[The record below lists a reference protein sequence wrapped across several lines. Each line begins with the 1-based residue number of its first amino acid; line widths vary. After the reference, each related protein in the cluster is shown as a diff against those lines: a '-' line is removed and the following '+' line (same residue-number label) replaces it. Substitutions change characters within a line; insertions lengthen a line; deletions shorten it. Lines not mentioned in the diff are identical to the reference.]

1 MNFYMTCESTV
12 IVGVPQGSINRP
24 LLFHL
29 FINDLV
35 FFIHNCMLSS
45 YTDDNN
51 LFFVSKKKDQFKT
64 FLSSDFK
71 TTLDRNVNFHTHSK
85 SICRKADQKLRAL
98 LSISPYLDREKKNL
112 LLRSMIKSQFN
123 YCPFRWKFC

>member
-1 MNFYMTCESTV
+1 
-12 IVGVPQGSINRP
+12 
-24 LLFHL
+24 
-29 FINDLV
+29 
-35 FFIHNCMLSS
+35 MLSS

-85 SICRKADQKLRAL
+85 SICRKADQKIRAL
-98 LSISPYLDREKKNL
+98 LRISPYLDREKKNL
-112 LLRSMIKSQFN
+112 LYRSMIKSQFN